1 MNQAPDCRGNAR
13 RRSLAACILFAG
25 YGLAGHASVPSP
37 PSTAPAGSSAIS
49 QTRAAAV
56 QPPAFEVAT
65 IKPSAPDQ
73 MGSRLMFTPDAA
85 PAMAQGNGGGPRSEN
100 ALTPDNALPSL
111 FAAVQEELGLKLEA
125 AKTQSDVIVIDQIEQ
140 PTAN

>member
-1 MNQAPDCRGNAR
+1 
-13 RRSLAACILFAG
+13 
-25 YGLAGHASVPSP
+25 
-37 PSTAPAGSSAIS
+37 
-49 QTRAAAV
+49 
-56 QPPAFEVAT
+56 
-65 IKPSAPDQ
+65 

-85 PAMAQGNGGGPRSEN
+85 PAMAQGNGEAPASEN